1 MTEKDKPHKS
11 LDERLEAL
19 DERLEALTTKLELLT
34 HTFDD
39 MLKRMEIQ
47 DQRERM
53 GRRAI
58 LISLKAYLQALDGE
72 EEQ

>member
-11 LDERLEAL
+11 L